1 MNKELEADLKYFAG
15 CALSGLLANPAF
27 STEERAK
34 YMMMKSLT
42 LERLAMLSAIEIVSE
57 IEKWKDSLKKQEENK
72 EQIKL
77 ALVED
82 PDIPS

>member
-1 MNKELEADLKYFAG
+1 MSINIDSDLKQFTAA
-15 CALSGLLANPAF
+15 ALTGILANP
-27 STEERAK
+27 SYNTIESHK
-34 YMMMKSLT
+34 HLTMKNLT
-42 LERLAMLSAIEIVSE
+42 VEKLALLSAIETLE
-57 IEKWKDSLKKQEENK
+57 QIEMYRDILRKQEENK